1 MFGGCFGSPL
11 KSQHSTRG
19 RQQRCRSAANPKPL
33 GEVRAE
39 PALLQGIILDTK
51 SFHVPK
57 QKSSHSWLQGP
68 VVSSRNATGFSR
80 LSAHRD
86 SKPSPTVSCTHTEPR
101 QRLLP
106 IGLYWER
113 YRSLVQA
120 LCVGVPEQ
128 LPNGPKGRWEVGSSS
143 QQPSRPPGTASERNS
158 LLLLKPP
165 SEGSGL

>member
-68 VVSSRNATGFSR
+68 RGGQQKCCRVLQAERSQGQQTQPYCELHTHTATPKAASHRPLLGTLQEFGTGTVRWCSRAVTQWSKGEVGGGEQLTTTIPASRNS
-80 LSAHRD
+80 
-86 SKPSPTVSCTHTEPR
+86 
-101 QRLLP
+101 
-106 IGLYWER
+106 I
-113 YRSLVQA
+113 
-120 LCVGVPEQ
+120 
-128 LPNGPKGRWEVGSSS
+128 
-143 QQPSRPPGTASERNS
+143 
-158 LLLLKPP
+158 
-165 SEGSGL
+165 